1 MKMETRQIK
10 IFIFILSVL
19 AVNSGRKDGM
29 VLTPAQ
35 LQFLNFHSETRP
47 DFSWPKGETK
57 PTEIPYIFEAGHD
70 SPVYKGKIIAAIE
83 FLNTKLKDCIQI
95 R

>member
-1 MKMETRQIK
+1 METRQIK

-35 LQFLNFHSETRP
+35 LETLNEFSEVRP
-47 DFSWPKGETK
+47 DFSWPKAKKGLTK
-57 PTEIPYIFEAGHD
+57 IPYIFEAGHD
-70 SPVYKGKIIAAIE
+70 NPAYKSNITSAIE
-83 FLNTKLKDCIQI
+83 FLNTKLKHCIQI